1 MSDDFVKLSDD
12 FGKVAVL
19 MGGDSNE
26 RAVSLLSGDAVFH
39 ALKRL
44 EIDAEAFDPSS
55 RDINEIQSYNRVF
68 IALHGRGGEDG
79 AMQAF
84 LKSKNIAYTGSDSLS
99 SAIGMDKLKTK
110 LLWRSLNISTPD
122 FLQVTEKTSYEE
134 IMSAIGVPFF
144 IKPSNE
150 GSSIGIDKIK
160 NEKQY
165 QDAFLKTSKI
175 DANVIVEKFVD
186 GEEFTVAIVNDKTL
200 PVIKIKPS
208 NEFYDYQAKYI
219 KDDTQYICP
228 SGIEKQKE
236 VSISKEALQ
245 AFKIIGCSSW
255 GRVDFMMD
263 KQGRHYFIEVN
274 TSPGMTSHSLVPMAA
289 KEVGINFDQ
298 LVLEILKTA
307 DVK

>member
-1 MSDDFVKLSDD
+1 LSDD

-26 RAVSLLSGDAVFH
+26 RAVSLLSGEAVLH

-44 EIDAEAFDPSS
+44 GIDAEAFDPSS
-55 RDINEIQSYNRVF
+55 RDINEIQSYNRAF

-79 AMQAF
+79 SMQAF

-236 VSISKEALQ
+236 VSISQEALQ

>member
-1 MSDDFVKLSDD
+1 MSDD

-26 RAVSLLSGDAVFH
+26 RAVSLLSGEAVLH

-44 EIDAEAFDPSS
+44 GINAEAFDPSS
-55 RDINEIQSYNRVF
+55 RDINEIQSYNRAF

-79 AMQAF
+79 SMQAF

-236 VSISKEALQ
+236 VSISKEALH

-255 GRVDFMMD
+255 GRVDFMME

>member
-1 MSDDFVKLSDD
+1 MSDD

-26 RAVSLLSGDAVFH
+26 RTVSLLSGEAVLH

-44 EIDAEAFDPSS
+44 RIDAEAFDPSS

-79 AMQAF
+79 SMQAF

-134 IMSAIGVPFF
+134 IMSAIGAPFF

>member
-1 MSDDFVKLSDD
+1 MKTL
-12 FGKVAVL
+12 GKVAVL

-44 EIDAEAFDPSS
+44 GIEVESFDPSE
-55 RDINEIQSYNRVF
+55 RDIEEIKRYDKVF

-79 AMQAF
+79 SIQAF
-84 LKSKNIAYTGSDSLS
+84 LNSNNIAYTGSDSSS

-122 FLQVTEKTSYEE
+122 FLQVTEKNSYNE
-134 IMSAIGVPFF
+134 IVKVIGSPFF

-150 GSSIGIDKIK
+150 GSSIGIDKVK
-160 NEKQY
+160 NEQQY
-165 QDAFLKTSKI
+165 REAFLKTSKI

-200 PVIKIKPS
+200 PIIKIKSS
-208 NEFYDYQAKYI
+208 NEFYDYEAKYL

-228 SGIEKQKE
+228 SGIEK
-236 VSISKEALQ
+236 SKEALIAKEALN
-245 AFKIIGCSSW
+245 AFKAIGCSSW

-263 KQGRHYFIEVN
+263 KDGNHYFIEVN

-289 KEVGINFDQ
+289 KELGINFDE

>member
-1 MSDDFVKLSDD
+1 MSDD

-26 RAVSLLSGDAVFH
+26 RAISLLSGEAVFD

-44 EIDAEAFDPSS
+44 EINAEAFDPSD

-79 AMQAF
+79 SMQTF

-110 LLWRSLNISTPD
+110 LLWRSLNITTPD
-122 FLQVTEKTSYEE
+122 FLQVTEKTSYVE
-134 IMSAIGVPFF
+134 IADAIGVPFF

-165 QDAFLKTSKI
+165 QNAFLKTSKI
-175 DANVIVEKFVD
+175 DTNVIVEKFVD
-186 GEEFTVAIVNDKTL
+186 GEEFTVAILDGTTL

-208 NEFYDYQAKYI
+208 NEFYDYEAKYI

-228 SGIEKQKE
+228 SGIEKH
-236 VSISKEALQ
+236 KEALISEEALK
-245 AFKIIGCSSW
+245 AFKAIGCSSW
-255 GRVDFMMD
+255 GRIDFMMD
-263 KQGRHYFIEVN
+263 KEGRYYFIEVN

-289 KEVGINFDQ
+289 KKAGINFDQ

>member
-1 MSDDFVKLSDD
+1 MSDD

-26 RAVSLLSGDAVFH
+26 RAVSLLSGEAVLH

-44 EIDAEAFDPSS
+44 RIDAEAFDPSS

-79 AMQAF
+79 SMQAF

-236 VSISKEALQ
+236 VSISQEALQ

>member
-1 MSDDFVKLSDD
+1 LRDD

-26 RAVSLLSGDAVFH
+26 RAVSLLSGGAVFL

-44 EIDAEAFDPSS
+44 GIEAEAFDPSD

-68 IALHGRGGEDG
+68 ITLHGRGGEDG
-79 AMQAF
+79 SVQAF
-84 LKSKNIAYTGSDSLS
+84 LKSKNVAYTGSDSLS
-99 SAIGMDKLKTK
+99 SAIGMDKIKTK
-110 LLWRSLNISTPD
+110 LLWRSLNIPTPD
-122 FLQVTEKTSYEE
+122 FLQVNEKTSYIE
-134 IMSAIGVPFF
+134 ILDAISVPFF

-165 QDAFLKTSKI
+165 QEAFLKTSKI
-175 DANVIVEKFVD
+175 DTNVIVEKFVD
-186 GEEFTVAIVNDKTL
+186 GEEFTVAIVNGKTF

-208 NEFYDYQAKYI
+208 NEFYDYEAKYI

-228 SGIEKQKE
+228 SGIEMNKE
-236 VSISKEALQ
+236 ASISEEALK
-245 AFKIIGCSSW
+245 AFKAVGCSSW

-263 KQGRHYFIEVN
+263 KAGRHYFIEVN

>member
-1 MSDDFVKLSDD
+1 
-12 FGKVAVL
+12 

-26 RAVSLLSGDAVFH
+26 RTVSLLSGEAVLH

-44 EIDAEAFDPSS
+44 GINAEAFDPSS
-55 RDINEIQSYNRVF
+55 RDINEIQSYNRAF

-79 AMQAF
+79 SMQAF

-228 SGIEKQKE
+228 SGIEKHKE
-236 VSISKEALQ
+236 VLISQEAIR
-245 AFKIIGCSSW
+245 AFKVIGCSSW

-289 KEVGINFDQ
+289 KEAGINFDQ

>member
-1 MSDDFVKLSDD
+1 MSDD

-26 RAVSLLSGDAVFH
+26 RAVSLLSGEAVLH

-44 EIDAEAFDPSS
+44 GINAEAFDPSS
-55 RDINEIQSYNRVF
+55 RDINEIQSYNRAF

-79 AMQAF
+79 SMQAF

-134 IMSAIGVPFF
+134 IISAIGVPFF

-228 SGIEKQKE
+228 SGIEKHKE
-236 VSISKEALQ
+236 VLISQEAIR
-245 AFKIIGCSSW
+245 AFKVIGCSSW

-289 KEVGINFDQ
+289 KEAGINFDQ

>member
-1 MSDDFVKLSDD
+1 LSDD

-26 RAVSLLSGDAVFH
+26 RAVSLLSGEAVLH

-44 EIDAEAFDPSS
+44 RIDAEAFDPSS

-79 AMQAF
+79 SMQAF

>member
-1 MSDDFVKLSDD
+1 LSDD

-26 RAVSLLSGDAVFH
+26 RAVSLLSGEAVLH

-44 EIDAEAFDPSS
+44 GIDAEAFDPSS
-55 RDINEIQSYNRVF
+55 RDINEIQSYNRAF

-79 AMQAF
+79 SMQAF

-228 SGIEKQKE
+228 SGIEKHKE
-236 VSISKEALQ
+236 VLISKEALQ
-245 AFKIIGCSSW
+245 AFKVIGCSSW

-289 KEVGINFDQ
+289 KEAGINFDQ

>member
-1 MSDDFVKLSDD
+1 
-12 FGKVAVL
+12 

-26 RAVSLLSGDAVFH
+26 RAVSLLSGEAVLH

-44 EIDAEAFDPSS
+44 GIDAEAFDPSS
-55 RDINEIQSYNRVF
+55 RDINEIQSYNRAF

-79 AMQAF
+79 SMQAF

-236 VSISKEALQ
+236 VSISQEALQ

>member
-1 MSDDFVKLSDD
+1 MSDD

-26 RAVSLLSGDAVFH
+26 RAVSLLSGEAVLH

-44 EIDAEAFDPSS
+44 RIDAEAFDPSS

>member
-1 MSDDFVKLSDD
+1 LSDD

-26 RAVSLLSGDAVFH
+26 RAVSLLSGEAVLH

-44 EIDAEAFDPSS
+44 GIDAEAFDPSS
-55 RDINEIQSYNRVF
+55 RDINEIQSYNRAF

-79 AMQAF
+79 SMQAF

-134 IMSAIGVPFF
+134 IMSEIGIPFF

-175 DANVIVEKFVD
+175 DVNVIVEKFVD

-236 VSISKEALQ
+236 VSISQEALQ

>member
-1 MSDDFVKLSDD
+1 MSDD

-26 RAVSLLSGDAVFH
+26 RAVSLLSGEAVLH

-44 EIDAEAFDPSS
+44 GINAEAFDPSS
-55 RDINEIQSYNRVF
+55 RDINEIQSYNRAF

-79 AMQAF
+79 SMQAF

-122 FLQVTEKTSYEE
+122 FLQVTEKTSYVE

>member
-1 MSDDFVKLSDD
+1 MSDD

-26 RAVSLLSGDAVFH
+26 RAVSLLSGEAVLH

-44 EIDAEAFDPSS
+44 GINAEAFDPSS
-55 RDINEIQSYNRVF
+55 RDINEIQSYNRAF

-79 AMQAF
+79 SMQAF

-208 NEFYDYQAKYI
+208 NEFYDYQSKYI

-255 GRVDFMMD
+255 GRVEFMFD
-263 KQGRHYFIEVN
+263 KQGRHY
-274 TSPGMTSHSLVPMAA
+274 
-289 KEVGINFDQ
+289 
-298 LVLEILKTA
+298 
-307 DVK
+307 

>member
-1 MSDDFVKLSDD
+1 MSDD

-26 RAVSLLSGDAVFH
+26 RAVSLLSGEAVLH

-44 EIDAEAFDPSS
+44 RIDAEAFDPSS

-79 AMQAF
+79 SMQAF

-165 QDAFLKTSKI
+165 HDAFLKTSKI

>member
-1 MSDDFVKLSDD
+1 MSDD

-26 RAVSLLSGDAVFH
+26 RAVSLLSGEAVLH

-44 EIDAEAFDPSS
+44 GIDAKAFDPSS
-55 RDINEIQSYNRVF
+55 RDINEIQSYNRAF

-79 AMQAF
+79 SMQAF

-134 IMSAIGVPFF
+134 IMSEIGIPFF

-175 DANVIVEKFVD
+175 DVNVIVEKFVD

-236 VSISKEALQ
+236 VSISQEALQ

>member
-1 MSDDFVKLSDD
+1 LSDD

-26 RAVSLLSGDAVFH
+26 RAVSLLSGEAVLH

-44 EIDAEAFDPSS
+44 GINAEAFDPLS
-55 RDINEIQSYNRVF
+55 RDINEIQSYNRAF

-79 AMQAF
+79 SMQAF

-289 KEVGINFDQ
+289 KEAGINFDQ

>member
-1 MSDDFVKLSDD
+1 
-12 FGKVAVL
+12 

-26 RAVSLLSGDAVFH
+26 RAVSLLSGEAVLH

-44 EIDAEAFDPSS
+44 GIDAEAFDPSS

-79 AMQAF
+79 SMQAF